1 MGVRVP
7 QRSGMRTVLGLALR
21 SLRTG
26 LGVRG
31 MPEGVD
37 RRLACW
43 AAGRL
48 APRPGD
54 QAVVEVTGRRVIA
67 VDCMQHFTIYVD
79 ALADIDVAEVSAWVE
94 DGDYVDDAPCDDV
107 SYSGHVLDVGHVRNV
122 LSRGYGVVV
131 MDNDRCHVG
140 NVSTWDD
147 LVAMRQQ
154 IEPDPKA
161 PMTGQL
167 DIFGGEVGA

>member
-1 MGVRVP
+1 MTGHLVP
-7 QRSGMRTVLGLALR
+7 LLTCDGCQYRQVPATHRDQTLPQYGDDYGFGLFHGEAN
-21 SLRTG
+21 
-26 LGVRG
+26 V
-31 MPEGVD
+31 
-37 RRLACW
+37 
-43 AAGRL
+43 
-48 APRPGD
+48 
-54 QAVVEVTGRRVIA
+54 VTGRRVIA

-167 DIFGGEVGA
+167 DIFGGEVES

>member
-1 MGVRVP
+1 
-7 QRSGMRTVLGLALR
+7 
-21 SLRTG
+21 
-26 LGVRG
+26 

-37 RRLACW
+37 RRLACR

-94 DGDYVDDAPCDDV
+94 DGDYVDDAPCGDV